1 MLSAAKHLAVRK
13 PKGHDEILRR
23 GFAAPQNDIASLACP
38 FPPPRLTLTP
48 ARPMMA
54 SMRIALAQL
63 NPTVGDIAGN
73 VARLLDAHRRA
84 ADEGA
89 DLVVTPEMSILGYPP
104 KDLLLK
110 PRFVADGLAAVQR
123 LARQVDRPGL
133 LVGCASRR
141 EGARGRPLHNT
152 VALVAGGR
160 VVGTVH
166 KRLLPFYDVFDET
179 RYFEPAS
186 DSRVIQWA
194 GARLGFM
201 LCEDMWADEPAGPIA
216 RFYHGNPAAD
226 LAADGADV
234 LIVASASPFGMGKG
248 AVRRRV
254 AGALARRHG
263 RPVVYLN
270 QVGGNDDLVFDG
282 SSFAVAPDGRL
293 LAHLPA
299 FQEDLQVLE
308 IPPPAEATPVDPDQ
322 VLPDRDESVRRA
334 LVLGL
339 SDYMR
344 KVGFTDCVLGLSGGV
359 DSSLVA
365 CLAAEAVGPEHVRG
379 VALPSRHSSRE
390 SREDAEDLARRLGI
404 HLQTIPIEAP
414 HAAFETALADAF
426 ARAEPDV
433 TEENIQARV
442 RGTILMALSNKFGYL
457 VLATGNKSEVSVGY
471 CTLYGDMAGGLA
483 VIGDVPKTL
492 VYRLCRRINETDP
505 RRPVPER
512 VLTKPPSAELAPGQT
527 DQDALPPYDV
537 LDGILDRYVHDE
549 ASQEEIVEAGFDPAT
564 VARVVRMVDGAE
576 YKRQQAAPVLKV
588 TSRAFG
594 IGRRMPIAQRYEPGE
609 A

>member
-1 MLSAAKHLAVRK
+1 
-13 PKGHDEILRR
+13 
-23 GFAAPQNDIASLACP
+23 
-38 FPPPRLTLTP
+38 
-48 ARPMMA
+48 MMA
-54 SMRIALAQL
+54 AMRIAMAQL

-73 VARLLDAHRRA
+73 VRRILDAYGRA

-89 DLVVTPEMSILGYPP
+89 DLVVTPELSILGYPP

-110 PRFVADGLAAVQR
+110 PRFVADGLAALER
-123 LARQVDRPGL
+123 LGRQVDRPAL

-141 EGARGRPLHNT
+141 ERKRGRPLHNT
-152 VALVAGGR
+152 VALIAGHE
-160 VVGTVH
+160 VVGMVH

-186 DSRVIQWA
+186 DSRVIPWA
-194 GARLGFM
+194 GARLGLM
-201 LCEDMWADEPAGPIA
+201 LCEDMWAEQPAGPIA

-226 LAADGADV
+226 LAADGAEV
-234 LIVASASPFGMGKG
+234 LIVASASPFAMGKG
-248 AVRRRV
+248 AMRRRV
-254 AGALARRHG
+254 AGALAHGHG

-282 SSFAVAPDGRL
+282 ASFAVAADGRL
-293 LAHLPA
+293 IAHLPA

-308 IPPPAEATPVDPDQ
+308 VPPPAEATPVDPDQ
-322 VLPDRDESVRRA
+322 VLPGEDESVRRA

-339 SDYMR
+339 RDYVR

-359 DSSLVA
+359 DSALVA
-365 CLAAEAVGPEHVRG
+365 CLAADAVGPEHVRG
-379 VALPSRHSSRE
+379 VAMPSRYTSAE
-390 SREDAEDLARRLGI
+390 SLQDAEELARRLGI
-404 HLQTIPIEAP
+404 PFETIPIEGP
-414 HAAFETALADAF
+414 HAAFEDALADAF
-426 ARAEPDV
+426 AGAEPDV

-457 VLATGNKSEVSVGY
+457 VLATGNKSELSVGY
-471 CTLYGDMAGGLA
+471 CTLYGDMVGGLA

-505 RRPVPER
+505 CRPVPER

-527 DQDALPPYDV
+527 DRDALPPYDV

-564 VARVVRMVDGAE
+564 VARVARMVDAAE

-594 IGRRMPIAQRYEPGE
+594 FGRRIPIAQRYEPGE